1 MKNYILAF
9 LLALLVV
16 LSAVTLRR
24 SVARIGGSPIPWPPN
39 AVGIGGS
46 PIPWPPNAVGIG
58 GSPIPWPPNV
68 VPSR

>member
-1 MKNYILAF
+1 MKNYLLAF
-9 LLALLVV
+9 LLALLIV

-24 SVARIGGSPIPWPPN
+24 GLAGIGVSPIPWPPN
-39 AVGIGGS
+39 AVGIGVS

-58 GSPIPWPPNV
+58 VSPIPWPPNA